1 MCNTDAMTTDQFIGE
16 RVHMIQWRDSVPSSV
31 LTARMGI
38 SPATLSRKLHGMVHL
53 VVMDALGVSAAT
65 PLCPA
70 CAAGVLLAAGQTVAG
85 VTAGHSDADLAPCDV
100 RGE

>member
-1 MCNTDAMTTDQFIGE
+1 MITTEATVTVIPLPAYRLTRGDVCD
-16 RVHMIQWRDSVPSSV
+16 RVDGR
-31 LTARMGI
+31 R
-38 SPATLSRKLHGMVHL
+38 ATHL